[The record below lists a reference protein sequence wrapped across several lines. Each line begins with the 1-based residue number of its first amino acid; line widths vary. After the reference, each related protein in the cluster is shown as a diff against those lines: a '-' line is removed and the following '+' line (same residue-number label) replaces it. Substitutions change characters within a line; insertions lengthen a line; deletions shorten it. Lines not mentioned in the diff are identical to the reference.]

1 MIESIVLLT
10 STIQPKVDQP
20 QLVLSNPLERLE
32 DYRKA
37 LVFYSNLLNEN
48 IIQKIVFVDNSNYD
62 LKGLMDEF
70 SNPAIEFI
78 SFYGLDYS
86 SSYHRGYGEFKLVDY
101 AFEYASYLKNC
112 DSSAVIWKVSGRYIV
127 KNFKTVIK
135 FTPKSFD
142 LYLDTRKNWV
152 EMSVMAW
159 SKVGYHKVINNVCE
173 EFKTGMAPE
182 LILAK
187 KFKLAI
193 SNGAKIVNPFIW
205 PTYLIA
211 RRGTDGKYFENRF
224 TPIKF
229 LIKAVVLFI
238 IWPVRYFLGKMN

>member
-1 MIESIVLLT
+1 MIENIVLLT
-10 STIQPKVDQP
+10 STIQPKLDQP

-37 LVFYSNLLNEN
+37 LIFYSSLLNEN
-48 IIQKIVFVDNSNYD
+48 IIQKIIFVDNSSYD
-62 LKGLMDEF
+62 LKDLIAQF

-86 SSYHRGYGEFKLVDY
+86 SSYHRGYGEFKLIDY
-101 AFEYASYLKNC
+101 AFDHSTFIKN
-112 DSSAVIWKVSGRYIV
+112 SRNEAVIWKVSGRYIV

-135 FTPKSFD
+135 LAPRSFD

-159 SKVGYHKVINNVCE
+159 NSVGYQKVIKNVCE

-187 KFKLAI
+187 KIKSAATG
-193 SNGAKIVNPFIW
+193 GAKIVNPFTW

-211 RRGTDGKYFENRF
+211 RRGTDGKYFESRF
-224 TPIKF
+224 TPINF
-229 LIKAVVLFI
+229 LIKALLLLM
-238 IWPVRYFLGKMN
+238 IWPLRRVFAKLN

>member
-1 MIESIVLLT
+1 MIENIVLLT

-37 LVFYSNLLNEN
+37 LAFYSGLLNEN

-62 LKGLMDEF
+62 LEALRVEF
-70 SNPAIEFI
+70 LNPAIEFI

-86 SSYHRGYGEFKLVDY
+86 STFHRGYGEFKLVDY
-101 AFEYASYLKNC
+101 AFEHATFLNKC
-112 DSSAVIWKVSGRYIV
+112 DVDAVIWKVSGRYIV

-142 LYLDTRKNWV
+142 LYLDTRKNWI

-159 SKVGYHKVINNVCE
+159 SKLGYNKVIKHVCE

-193 SNGAKIVNPFIW
+193 SDGAKIVNPFVW

-229 LIKAVVLFI
+229 LIKAVVLLI
-238 IWPVRYFLGKMN
+238 IWPVRYFLGK